1 MNKGNVGEIYNI
13 GCDENMEYSVME
25 IAETLIEK
33 IKKTNNYSE
42 WIEYIEDR
50 PFNDTR
56 YYISNSKLKNLGW
69 KINKNFMDSVDE
81 LL

>member
-1 MNKGNVGEIYNI
+1 
-13 GCDENMEYSVME
+13 MEYSVME
-25 IAETLIEK
+25 ISQILIEK

-69 KINKNFMDSVDE
+69 KINKNFIHCIDE